1 MNRTEYSLSLDSV
14 ICLRCNTL
22 SRADEDMCPQCGAD
36 RQGAIFTSAAETA
49 PAAATD
55 EPADSPEQ
63 LDIVDLRDT
72 HWLKRAVRRKM
83 VTSYPSVAEPGDE
96 PRTSARKPA
105 RTSMAVLVGG
115 VVAGLAAGG
124 YWYVHSDDD
133 ADPAQA
139 RPTLSAAG
147 TIHSGDPVTD
157 RAGDARQASLSRSR
171 SDSTPASVPAASAA
185 QATVGRPPA
194 TRKPD
199 TTQALAQAGKTP
211 GQAASAPTAV
221 ARNSVPSAMARSEVA
236 VAATAASAP
245 AALTAGGA
253 SSVMASAAGSSLREV
268 AAVKP
273 PVGATAA
280 ASAPVGAVIAST
292 TTSAGEPV
300 TKPSAGA
307 TSAARPST
315 QQVAAAKSVP
325 GANASA
331 SAPGTPGTTS
341 AARPSPQQVAAA
353 KPLSTPVAPAIA
365 ATNPSSDTT
374 NTARPAPREVAALTL
389 LPGANTSASGPV
401 TPATTTTTTAA
412 TAAPKPAPI
421 VNAAKA
427 PNTATLTARPAGPT
441 QPEATPPKAP
451 SIAAQTPPAQPAK
464 PVASAPSPSIARNII
479 AVQQALA
486 SRDLA
491 SARKHLRTL
500 DANQPRSPE
509 IQQLSA
515 DLSRQERARDSAI
528 ATART
533 CAANKE
539 PSCALRNARRAV
551 SLDPR
556 NGQAQASLRRA
567 LAVQNE
573 SNTEYFQQASG
584 IPKPVVPA
592 MTFDGRW
599 SVGAHRAAAPIATD
613 THLTLFGWGVPTVSK
628 GRGDAH

>member
-49 PAAATD
+49 PPAAMA
-55 EPADSPEQ
+55 EPAPEQ

-105 RTSMAVLVGG
+105 RTGVAVLVGG
-115 VVAGLAAGG
+115 VMAGLAAGG

-133 ADPAQA
+133 ANPTQG

-147 TIHSGDPVTD
+147 AIHSGNPVTD

-171 SDSTPASVPAASAA
+171 ADAQTTPAPVTAASAS
-185 QATVGRPPA
+185 QATAARPPA
-194 TRKPD
+194 ARKPE
-199 TTQALAQAGKTP
+199 TTQAVVQTGP
-211 GQAASAPTAV
+211 AASAPTAV
-221 ARNSVPSAMARSEVA
+221 ARVEQPASAVPPRAA
-236 VAATAASAP
+236 VAHSEP
-245 AALTAGGA
+245 AAAAT
-253 SSVMASAAGSSLREV
+253 VASAAGSSPREV
-268 AAVKP
+268 
-273 PVGATAA
+273 
-280 ASAPVGAVIAST
+280 
-292 TTSAGEPV
+292 
-300 TKPSAGA
+300 
-307 TSAARPST
+307 
-315 QQVAAAKSVP
+315 VAAKPLP
-325 GANASA
+325 GASASA
-331 SAPGTPGTTS
+331 SAPVAPATAAAKPSSDTTNAARPAPQQVAGANASTSTPVTPVIAAAKPSSDTTN

-353 KPLSTPVAPAIA
+353 KPVPGPNASTSTPATPATA
-365 ATNPSSDTT
+365 ATKPPSDTT
-374 NTARPAPREVAALTL
+374 NTERPSPQQVAAAKP
-389 LPGANTSASGPV
+389 LPGANASASGPV
-401 TPATTTTTTAA
+401 TTAA
-412 TAAPKPAPI
+412 TATPKPAP
-421 VNAAKA
+421 A
-427 PNTATLTARPAGPT
+427 ATLTARPAQPET
-441 QPEATPPKAP
+441 QPHKPLA
-451 SIAAQTPPAQPAK
+451 IAAQTPPAPPQPAK
-464 PVASAPSPSIARNII
+464 PVAPPPSPSIARNII
-479 AVQQALA
+479 AVQQSLA

-491 SARKHLRTL
+491 AARKHLRTL

-509 IQQLSA
+509 IQQLAA

-584 IPKPVVPA
+584 IPKPIAPA

-599 SVGAHRAAAPIATD
+599 SVGAHHSAAPIATD